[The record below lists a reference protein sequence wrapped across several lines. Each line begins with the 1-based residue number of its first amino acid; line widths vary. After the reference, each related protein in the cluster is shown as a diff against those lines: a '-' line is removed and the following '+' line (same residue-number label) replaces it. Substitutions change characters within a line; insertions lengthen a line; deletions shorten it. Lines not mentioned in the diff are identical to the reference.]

1 MSTQVT
7 QQLSHDRLT
16 ECNNVPRGPCLVLLS
31 EWKCVCVF
39 VCICICIFI
48 CLYLFIVMFGMEMC
62 LRVFEYKTFAL
73 SSAKFKLSLFCQKFK
88 LNLFCQTQF
97 ENYTLGYFEDDVTL
111 VPMVP
116 FVNILSSLFIA
127 QLFGYKVLAWL

>member
-1 MSTQVT
+1 M
-7 QQLSHDRLT
+7 
-16 ECNNVPRGPCLVLLS
+16 
-31 EWKCVCVF
+31 
-39 VCICICIFI
+39 
-48 CLYLFIVMFGMEMC
+48 Y

-97 ENYTLGYFEDDVTL
+97 ENYTFTLRYFEDDVTL

-116 FVNILSSLFIA
+116 FVNIFSSLFIA